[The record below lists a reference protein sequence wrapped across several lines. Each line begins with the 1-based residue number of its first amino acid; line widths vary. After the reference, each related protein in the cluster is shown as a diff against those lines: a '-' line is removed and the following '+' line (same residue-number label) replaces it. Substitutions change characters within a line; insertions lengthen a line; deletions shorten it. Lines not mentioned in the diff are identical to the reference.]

1 MMPSPVPIDV
11 VAKHYLGEPFSKS
24 DREWRYG
31 NKGSLSIDLN
41 KDAWFDHEAAEG
53 GGVVDFIKRQEG
65 PDANVTKI
73 LDDKFGAPERCPISL
88 I

>member
-31 NKGSLSIDLN
+31 NKGSLSINLDN
-41 KDAWFDHEAAEG
+41 NVWFDHEADEG

-65 PDANVTKI
+65 PHANVTKI